1 MPTGKRPSSHPVSSS
16 KPPPLHPGIVR
27 DDPLNPLISRLLE
40 KQDAEERVFDGWPGR
55 CWVIS
60 DGTMGM
66 VSQCL
71 ALLRALDIDGEDIRA
86 VPTPLLRM
94 FPALAAIPGWQLT
107 MGRKPD
113 WLKAGIW
120 PDLLI
125 TCGKRMAGISIGV
138 KRLSR
143 GQTRTIHIQDPH
155 IAPRYFDLL
164 ITPAHDHIAVAQRT
178 GSQFHDNLLVTM
190 GALNRLSP
198 EEIAEA
204 SAELPAEVK
213 KQKKPIIAVMLGGN
227 NSRYKAGKEAFL
239 RLADQLTALAKKTGG
254 SLIILPSRRTPK
266 RHLRGLSDQLGT
278 TAHQIWDGKGDNP
291 YPGVLGL
298 ADILAVTSDSVNM
311 ISEACITGKPV
322 LTIHLAEETGRIAT
336 FHQMMEERGHI
347 LRLGD
352 ILSGKT
358 ALPKKMA
365 ILDERTKIASQIH
378 AFFGVKPD

>member
-16 KPPPLHPGIVR
+16 KTPPLHPGIVR

-40 KQDAEERVFDGWPGR
+40 KQDAEGQAFDGWPGR

-94 FPALAAIPGWQLT
+94 FPTLAAIPGWQLT

-164 ITPAHDHIAVAQRT
+164 ITPAHDHIAVAQRE
-178 GSQFHDNLLVTM
+178 GRQFHDNLLVTM

-204 SAELPAEVK
+204 GSELPAEVR
-213 KQKKPIIAVMLGGN
+213 KQKKPVIAVMIGGN
-227 NSRYKAGKEAFL
+227 NRRYKAGKEAFL
-239 RLADQLTALAKKTGG
+239 RLADQLTSLVKQTGG

-322 LTIHLAEETGRIAT
+322 LTIHLAQETGRIAA
-336 FHQMMEERGHI
+336 FHQMMETRGHI

-365 ILDERTKIASQIH
+365 ILDERAKIAAQVH
-378 AFFGVKPD
+378 AFFGINPE